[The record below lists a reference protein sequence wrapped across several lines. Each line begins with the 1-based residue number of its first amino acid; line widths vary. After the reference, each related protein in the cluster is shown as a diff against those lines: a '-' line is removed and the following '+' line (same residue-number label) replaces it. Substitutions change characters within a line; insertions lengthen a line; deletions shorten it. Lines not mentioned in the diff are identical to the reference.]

1 MTLTES
7 RTSEFRRN
15 MLLERLLM
23 ELNSELQP
31 SEQELL
37 QRYQN
42 NKKMPYPLILVMGPL
57 RSGTTLFMQWLA
69 NTGLVAYPTN
79 LLSRFYAAPIIG
91 AKIQLLLT
99 DLRFNFRDELGEFG
113 QQAEYLSENGK
124 TKGVLAP
131 NEFWYFWRR
140 FLADPDRDVW
150 TDDQLRQSM
159 DTVTLRAEILGM
171 MHVFQ
176 KPLAAKGM
184 LFNYN
189 IPFLD
194 SIFEQI
200 LFVQIKRDLVTNV
213 ASVLDARKRQHSR
226 EDLWY
231 SFKIPEYDQLKI
243 LEPITQATGQVYYIN
258 QAVERGLAGVDDSRK
273 MLVQYEDFC
282 ADPKCLFENIKTKLS
297 QYDYGAYKGPFS
309 FAPSRKPGNSLAMSV
324 DRALRCFDFGL
335 SQGADF

>member
-7 RTSEFRRN
+7 RTNEFRRN

-31 SEQELL
+31 SEQALL
-37 QRYQN
+37 RRYQN

-79 LLSRFYAAPIIG
+79 FLSRFYTAPIIG

-99 DLRFNFRDELGEFG
+99 DPRFNFRDELGEFG
-113 QQAEYLSENGK
+113 QQAEYFSENGK

-140 FLADPDRDVW
+140 FLAEPGRDVW
-150 TDDQLRQSM
+150 TDDQLRRSM
-159 DTVTLRAEILGM
+159 DADTMLAEILGM
-171 MHVFQ
+171 MQVFQ
-176 KPLAAKGM
+176 KPFAAKGM

-189 IPFLD
+189 ISFLD

-200 LFVQIKRDLVTNV
+200 LFVQIKRDLVANV
-213 ASVLDARKRQHSR
+213 ASVLDARKRQLGS
-226 EDLWY
+226 EKSWY
-231 SFKIPEYDQLKI
+231 SFIIPEYDHLKN
-243 LEPITQATGQVYYIN
+243 LDPVTQATGQVYYIN
-258 QAVERGLAGVDDSRK
+258 QAVEQGLAVVDESRK
-273 MLVQYEDFC
+273 LQVTYEDFC
-282 ADPKCLFENIKTKLS
+282 ADPKCLFEKIKTKLS
-297 QYDYGAYKGPFS
+297 LNNYEPYQGPFS
-309 FAPSRKPGNSLAMSV
+309 FVSSRKPDYSVTMSV
-324 DRALRCFDFGL
+324 EQALCAFDSRL
-335 SQGADF
+335 P